1 MPAITQLVEL
11 SNGKSS
17 SIFYKFYLM
26 AFLRVSEMD
35 DAVAGATVLFDNLIA
50 GDGVEVPS
58 CIICKILVRFHFKK
72 ESKHTISDLLSFV
85 PKEVRFGWRE
95 IQVGWADNEALSK
108 PSYPTKRP
116 QRFVDQVVAYLV
128 VDQLDLGRVGSVSSL
143 S

>member
-11 SNGKSS
+11 SDGKSS

-72 ESKHTISDLLSFV
+72 ESFFAFSIAATEEEKHGRLPRYTGRTEA
-85 PKEVRFGWRE
+85 EVG
-95 IQVGWADNEALSK
+95 Q
-108 PSYPTKRP
+108 
-116 QRFVDQVVAYLV
+116 
-128 VDQLDLGRVGSVSSL
+128 LGRVGGPSKPEECTCRKASTP
-143 S
+143 